1 MFNVRPLKSDSNEE
15 IQLVAS
21 RMKFTLIDVMGA
33 EKGSNFYS
41 DDWLLDRVRWH
52 LDLGI
57 NAKILLCVDDIG
69 NIVGQ
74 AIIRKDLENDCNFAY
89 FSTIYVEPS
98 WRRKGAAK
106 LLIEEV
112 IEWCRSHNFLKITYS
127 TAADNQNLIEL
138 LQKYDFMIELEF
150 EGMVKLV
157 RRDELRDSCLTVPT
171 S

>member
-1 MFNVRPLKSDSNEE
+1 M
-15 IQLVAS
+15 
-21 RMKFTLIDVMGA
+21 TLIDVMGA
-33 EKGSNFYS
+33 EKGSSFYS

-52 LDLGI
+52 LDLGK
-57 NAKILLCVDDIG
+57 NAEILLCVDDTG

-74 AIIRKDLENDCNFAY
+74 AIIRKDLENECKFAY
-89 FSTIYVEPS
+89 FSTIYVDPF

-112 IEWCRSHNFLKITYS
+112 IEWCRSHNFLKINYN

-157 RRDELRDSCLTVPT
+157 RRDGRRDRCVAHP
-171 S
+171 